1 MAWEI
6 RQINGCMA
14 VGLTI
19 DKSTRQPPG
28 RNCAPGSGGRHLF
41 SSHYL
46 VSTGLNYCS
55 YERLESSSSH
65 KKMDIYPFP
74 GTVIFLVAFGANP
87 RPERALSVMY
97 PLILNSWLINICTT
111 NTISD
116 RARLQRHRGKVVHES
131 AGSGEGGR
139 EGPKTTGI
147 LGSYYPRGR
156 LVDYTARRA
165 RE

>member
-28 RNCAPGSGGRHLF
+28 RNCALGSGGRHLF

-46 VSTGLNYCS
+46 VSTGLNYCL

-74 GTVIFLVAFGANP
+74 GTVIFLVAFEANP
-87 RPERALSVMY
+87 NARPARALSVMY

-116 RARLQRHRGKVVHES
+116 RPRQQRHRGKVVHARVS
-131 AGSGEGGR
+131 RLRGGR
-139 EGPKTTGI
+139 GG
-147 LGSYYPRGR
+147 
-156 LVDYTARRA
+156 A
-165 RE
+165 